1 MSTLHFIAI
10 ALYRSLESPV
20 TSSYFPSNESGFL
33 VILKAVW
40 SNQDAS
46 HLGKSFI
53 LQHYNDLKHTADAAK
68 TYLEGGHC
76 NYWLASL
83 LESYKLFCSSIL
95 YFHKCL
101 HICHFSGEYK
111 EMRAGSALCTEL
123 YLDSLYSSSWAA
135 HALDAKLG
143 KLDINDTVIIKTS
156 EEEPS

>member
-40 SNQDAS
+40 SNQMLHIWERALFYS
-46 HLGKSFI
+46 IIMI
-53 LQHYNDLKHTADAAK
+53 LST
-68 TYLEGGHC
+68 TYLEGGHS

-156 EEEPS
+156 EKDPS